1 MFQRRF
7 NIFKENVMKKSLIV
21 LMIALAAMAV
31 IGCKSQP
38 KPDPRSS
45 IVGYEGVERP
55 DWVNKPPKSE
65 TIKYVVGTGRVQQ
78 TETARRGTARAD
90 GLAQIA
96 EWKDATV
103 KASIKS
109 YLDESGTTGNTQSLE
124 YFQQAVISR
133 AETNLKGFEEE
144 DYWIDQDR
152 VYHILYTY
160 PKADLAADFQTE
172 ATNFQRNEAAAFA
185 EFKAN
190 EAFKYLESQMKD

>member
-1 MFQRRF
+1 
-7 NIFKENVMKKSLIV
+7 MKKFLVV
-21 LMIALAAMAV
+21 LMIAIAAMIV
-31 IGCKSQP
+31 IGCKSEP
-38 KPDPRSS
+38 KPDPRST

-55 DWVNKPPKSE
+55 DWVNRPPKSE
-65 TIKYVVGTGRVQQ
+65 TLKYVVGHGREQQ

-133 AETNLKGFEEE
+133 AETNLRGFEEE
-144 DYWIDQDR
+144 DYWIDPDR

-160 PKADLAADFQTE
+160 PKADLASDFQAE
-172 ATNFQRNEAAAFA
+172 AGNFQRNEAAAFA
-185 EFKAN
+185 EFKAQ
-190 EAFKYLESQMKD
+190 EAFKYLENQMSND